1 MNLTTDTVDTV
12 CIIDDDKIHH
22 FMIGKS
28 LQIQGLSKNLICFHD
43 ANLALDFFTE
53 NINDHAL
60 LPDVI
65 FVDLNMPVING
76 WQFLEQFELLKT
88 QIKKDIKVFVVSS
101 SIDESEIN
109 RATAIDFVNG
119 YLEKP
124 VKPEAIRQ
132 AFCN

>member
-1 MNLTTDTVDTV
+1 MNLTTDTVNTV
-12 CIIDDDKIHH
+12 CIIDDDQIHH

-28 LQIQGLSKNLICFHD
+28 LQIQGLSKNLISFHD
-43 ANLALDFFTE
+43 ANVALNFFKE
-53 NINDHAL
+53 NIDNCTL

-76 WQFLEQFELLKT
+76 WQFLEQFQSIKT
-88 QIKKDIKVFVVSS
+88 QIKKDIRVFVVSS
-101 SIDESEIN
+101 SIDESEMN
-109 RATAIDFVNG
+109 RAISINFVNG

-124 VKPEAIRQ
+124 VRPEAIRQ